1 MDMFGTLLD
10 ELIDAS
16 PRVSFGDGVT
26 LFCQGY
32 LLVKFRLRTNTH
44 KSSALG
50 KHDCCS
56 AKSRLQSDVILDDQ
70 DGFVAAFDGCAAR
83 IIRQILSSRADRS

>member
-1 MDMFGTLLD
+1 VDTLLD

-32 LLVKFRLRTNTH
+32 LLVKFTLRTTTH

-50 KHDCCS
+50 KHDMIAVAISPSDSS
-56 AKSRLQSDVILDDQ
+56 ATQRLTRCGST
-70 DGFVAAFDGCAAR
+70 
-83 IIRQILSSRADRS
+83 